1 MGLTDASARDQV
13 SSSWCPD
20 ADTRDSAIARRNV
33 LAGLWAGRL
42 LGLSNADLTAYAV
55 EVHLADFETEGD
67 DDVVGKVAGDLSARG
82 LPYSVQQVRERF
94 YAFHRQA
101 FLQTAVTD

>member
-1 MGLTDASARDQV
+1 
-13 SSSWCPD
+13 
-20 ADTRDSAIARRNV
+20 
-33 LAGLWAGRL
+33 LA
-42 LGLSNADLTAYAV
+42 
-55 EVHLADFETEGD
+55 EFETEGD